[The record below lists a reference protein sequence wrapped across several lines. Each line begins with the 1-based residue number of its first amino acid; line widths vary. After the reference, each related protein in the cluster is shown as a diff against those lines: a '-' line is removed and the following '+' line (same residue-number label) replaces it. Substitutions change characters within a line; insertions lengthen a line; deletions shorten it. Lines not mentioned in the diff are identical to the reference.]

1 MWRVGPSVR
10 VRVEMTN
17 PNTAVTWV
25 DARERLPRS
34 GTPVAAAI
42 TGRYPA
48 DSATQSAADAAD
60 AADTASGE
68 EFWLVRPMVF
78 MTLHWS
84 EDGAQ
89 HRDCF
94 VDSDGVV
101 RLPYGRTSAESVTHW
116 AQLPTLPGRTTHL
129 VLGEDVQSA
138 LQNAW
143 TLTAPPEPQRTLLRA
158 CPALPMHPRPG
169 HDPVQCVPGP
179 HEFVNVLGGLAALQR
194 RPIESGI
201 GIALA
206 ERVDAGQQLRE
217 RATGQA
223 RRVRTG
229 RRARRPGRGHG
240 LATPSPWRTA

>member
-1 MWRVGPSVR
+1 MPVPAAGIRVADDAPSAS

-17 PNTAVTWV
+17 LNTVVTWV

-48 DSATQSAADAAD
+48 DRAPESEAE
-60 AADTASGE
+60 ADTASGE

-84 EDGAQ
+84 EDGAE

-101 RLPYGRTSAESVTHW
+101 RLPQGLPSAETVTHW
-116 AQLPTLPGRTTHL
+116 AELPTLPGGTTHL
-129 VLGEDVQSA
+129 VLAKGVQSA

-143 TLTAPPEPQRTLLRA
+143 DARPLT
-158 CPALPMHPRPG
+158 
-169 HDPVQCVPGP
+169 
-179 HEFVNVLGGLAALQR
+179 
-194 RPIESGI
+194 
-201 GIALA
+201 
-206 ERVDAGQQLRE
+206 
-217 RATGQA
+217 
-223 RRVRTG
+223 
-229 RRARRPGRGHG
+229 
-240 LATPSPWRTA
+240 